1 MEKQPIE
8 PAIRAVIF
16 DMGGVILRT
25 EDLTSRTALAR
36 KFGMTRKELEAVIF
50 QSPNRSRGRWGIH
63 RRTALEEHGAPVEI
77 PEDELDEFQRA
88 YWDGDQADT
97 ELEAYIRGLRPRYK
111 TGLLSNAWHG
121 TREKVTKLYTFLTAF
136 DVVIYSA
143 DVHLRKPDPRIYH
156 LMIARLGVKANE
168 AVFVDDFIDNIE
180 GAKAVGLRTVHFKW
194 REDAIRQLKEMG
206 VEYVGLF
213 PIHKKVV
220 RGRIYEY

>member
-1 MEKQPIE
+1 
-8 PAIRAVIF
+8 
-16 DMGGVILRT
+16 MGGVILRT
-25 EDLTSRTALAR
+25 EDLTSRTTLAR
-36 KFGMTRKELEAVIF
+36 KFSMTRKELEAVIF
-50 QSPNRSRGRWGIH
+50 QSPESIKGEVGDYTGEQHWKNMAR
-63 RRTALEEHGAPVEI
+63 LLKF

-88 YWDGDQADT
+88 YWEGDQADT
-97 ELEAYIRGLRPRYK
+97 ELEKYIRGLRPRYK

-168 AVFVDDFIDNIE
+168 AVFVDDFSDNIE

-206 VEYVGLF
+206 VW
-213 PIHKKVV
+213 
-220 RGRIYEY
+220 